1 MAILISLNE
10 LLNPYELV
18 VRLSVCVC
26 AGAGC
31 VLVCV
36 CVWLKIIFT
45 FMLE

>member
-10 LLNPYELV
+10 LLNPYELGI
-18 VRLSVCVC
+18 RLSVCVC